1 MKEGLVFAAYLVVT
15 ILAAGA
21 NVFAAAVDF
30 IRPQWL
36 LDTMGKVGVAES
48 WLPVLGILKAA
59 GALGL
64 LIGIAVPTVGIA
76 AAAGLTLFFVGAI
89 ATHLRAHNYSL
100 VMPAMFLIAA
110 VGTLALGICVRG

>member
-1 MKEGLVFAAYLVVT
+1 VFAAYIVVT
-15 ILAAGA
+15 L
-21 NVFAAAVDF
+21 VAAAVNIFAAVMDF
-30 IRPQWL
+30 VRPQWL
-36 LDTMGKVGVAES
+36 LATMGKVGVAES

-64 LIGIAVPTVGIA
+64 LIGIAVPKVGIA
-76 AAAGLTLFFVGAI
+76 SAAGLTLFFVGAI

-100 VMPAMFLIAA
+100 ATPLTFLIAA